1 MKGGSSP
8 MNKEQELIA
17 GIRAG
22 DHEAFRNLVTPLL
35 SSAYRSAYLILR
47 SKEHAEDALQNALEG
62 AYVSILKKKDIT
74 NFKAWFYTLV
84 YSRSIDLYRK
94 NNRQTFVDYEK
105 NMEAQLKITSESAQQ
120 IAIHKENQSEMVQH
134 LMALKRDQSL
144 PLFLYYFEDLSVKEI
159 SLITNE
165 NINTVK
171 ARMKRGK
178 ESLAKIMKESRQ
190 FLQEVKVNGI

>member
-22 DHEAFRNLVTPLL
+22 DHEAFRILVTPLL

>member
-1 MKGGSSP
+1 

-17 GIRAG
+17 RIRGG
-22 DHEAFRNLVTPLL
+22 DHEAFGILVTPLL
-35 SSAYRSAYLILR
+35 SAAYKSASLILR

-62 AYVSILKKKDIT
+62 AYVSIMKKKDIT

-94 NNRQTFVDYEK
+94 NNRHTLVDYEE
-105 NMEAQLKITSESAQQ
+105 NREAQLKITSESAQQ
-120 IAIHKENQSEMVQH
+120 IAMHKENKNEMVQH
-134 LMALKRDQSL
+134 LMRLKRDQSL

-190 FLQEVKVNGI
+190 FLQEVKVNGF

>member
-1 MKGGSSP
+1 

-17 GIRAG
+17 RIRGG
-22 DHEAFRNLVTPLL
+22 DHEAFRILVTPLL
-35 SSAYRSAYLILR
+35 SSAYKSAYLILR

-62 AYVSILKKKDIT
+62 AYVSIMKKKVIT

-94 NNRQTFVDYEK
+94 NNRHTFVEYEE
-105 NMEAQLKITSESAQQ
+105 NREAQLKITSESAQQ
-120 IAIHKENQSEMVQH
+120 IAIHKENQSEMVRH
-134 LMALKRDQSL
+134 LMTLKREQSL

-171 ARMKRGK
+171 ARMMRGK
-178 ESLAKIMKESRQ
+178 QSLAKIMKESRQ